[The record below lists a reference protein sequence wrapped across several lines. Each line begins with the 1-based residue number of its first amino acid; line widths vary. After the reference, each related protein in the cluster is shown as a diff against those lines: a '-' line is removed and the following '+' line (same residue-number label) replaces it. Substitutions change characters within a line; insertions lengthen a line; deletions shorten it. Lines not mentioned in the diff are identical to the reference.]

1 LEVTPLLA
9 ATAEDDSFQMP
20 RVNGIIPPPFSR
32 WNLDVSMTNETP
44 ILFSGNA
51 SAGEIIPDLRLTG
64 TLARPVPLG
73 QIKLRNAR
81 AFLPFTTVTIPE
93 GRLDFVESQP
103 WIPLLD
109 VHGTAHALDYEVQ
122 AYAFG
127 SLDERRLILRS
138 NPPLPQESLV
148 QLLTTGM
155 TPGVYAQSALGG
167 SPVSGGLAG
176 RTLGRKLLP
185 PVSDKDS
192 ASNALPSHAAP
203 SAYPAS
209 RATLHGRFEL
219 WRGLSLIDASD
230 DPAVPSDRITF
241 RFRLQ

>member
-1 LEVTPLLA
+1 
-9 ATAEDDSFQMP
+9 
-20 RVNGIIPPPFSR
+20 
-32 WNLDVSMTNETP
+32 MTRTP
-44 ILFSGNA
+44 ILFAGNA
-51 SAGEIIPDLRLTG
+51 SAGEIILTSVDG
-64 TLARPVPLG
+64 
-73 QIKLRNAR
+73 NAGATRSPR
-81 AFLPFTTVTIPE
+81 ADQAEECAGLFAVYYVTIPE
-93 GRLDFVESQP
+93 GRLDFVESHP

-176 RTLGRKLLP
+176 RTLGRKLLS

-192 ASNALPSHAAP
+192 ASSALPSHAAP